1 MTNEEAIEVLKI
13 NYPKKCYIFFCEALD
28 MAIEAL
34 SQSKKEILTDT
45 EKRIFL
51 SAMGRERRVCE
62 QLEKESAHIPADRKI
77 PLIPIV
83 DEIERKVKTVLWREN
98 NGSH

>member
-1 MTNEEAIEVLKI
+1 
-13 NYPKKCYIFFCEALD
+13 

-34 SQSKKEILTDT
+34 SQSKKETLTDT

-77 PLIPIV
+77 PLVPVV
-83 DEIERKVKTVLWREN
+83 DEIERKVKTVLWGGGRRMKPTEKQIEFATYLAKRMC
-98 NGSH
+98 

>member
-1 MTNEEAIEVLKI
+1 
-13 NYPKKCYIFFCEALD
+13 

-34 SQSKKEILTDT
+34 SQSKKETLTDT

-77 PLIPIV
+77 PLVPVV
-83 DEIERKVKTVLWREN
+83 DEIERKVKTVLWGGGGRRMKPTEKQIEFATYLAKRMC
-98 NGSH
+98 

>member
-1 MTNEEAIEVLKI
+1 
-13 NYPKKCYIFFCEALD
+13 
-28 MAIEAL
+28 
-34 SQSKKEILTDT
+34 
-45 EKRIFL
+45 
-51 SAMGRERRVCE
+51 MGRERRVCE

-98 NGSH
+98 NRSH